1 MFRLLVASHGPLSK
15 AIVESAALIAGE
27 EAVKDIKTISITMS
41 TSYEETKELIDQAF
55 MCYGHDDYI
64 LALTDVY
71 GGSITRVLSEYVG
84 IRNLHI
90 ITGINLGMLL
100 EALFAKDMYGKDE
113 LITYLMKN
121 GKDGIQYVN
130 DDLQNKEGDE
140 I

>member
-90 ITGINLGMLL
+90 ITGVNLGMLL

>member
-84 IRNLHI
+84 IRNLHF

>member
-130 DDLQNKEGDE
+130 DDLQNKVGDE

>member
-1 MFRLLVASHGPLSK
+1 M
-15 AIVESAALIAGE
+15 
-27 EAVKDIKTISITMS
+27 
-41 TSYEETKELIDQAF
+41 ETKELIDQAF

>member
-71 GGSITRVLSEYVG
+71 GGSITRVLSEYIG

>member
-121 GKDGIQYVN
+121 GKDGIQYIN

>member
-113 LITYLMKN
+113 LITYLMRN

>member
-100 EALFAKDMYGKDE
+100 EALFAKDKYRKDE

>member
-55 MCYGHDDYI
+55 MCYGHDDCI

-90 ITGINLGMLL
+90 ITGVNLGMLL

>member
-1 MFRLLVASHGPLSK
+1 
-15 AIVESAALIAGE
+15 
-27 EAVKDIKTISITMS
+27 
-41 TSYEETKELIDQAF
+41 

>member
-41 TSYEETKELIDQAF
+41 TSYEEIKKLIDQTF
-55 MCYGHDDYI
+55 MCYEHDDYI

-71 GGSITRVLSEYVG
+71 GGS
-84 IRNLHI
+84 
-90 ITGINLGMLL
+90 INLGMLL

>member
-121 GKDGIQYVN
+121 GKDSIQYVN

>member
-90 ITGINLGMLL
+90 ITGVNLGMLL
-100 EALFAKDMYGKDE
+100 ETLFAKDMYGKDE

>member
-15 AIVESAALIAGE
+15 AIVESAALIAGK

>member
-1 MFRLLVASHGPLSK
+1 MFRLLVASHGPLSS

-130 DDLQNKEGDE
+130 DDLQNKEGNE

>member
-1 MFRLLVASHGPLSK
+1 MFKLLVASHGPLSS
-15 AIVESAALIAGE
+15 AIVESAALIAGK

>member
-1 MFRLLVASHGPLSK
+1 M
-15 AIVESAALIAGE
+15 
-27 EAVKDIKTISITMS
+27 
-41 TSYEETKELIDQAF
+41 
-55 MCYGHDDYI
+55 
-64 LALTDVY
+64 
-71 GGSITRVLSEYVG
+71 LSEYVG

-90 ITGINLGMLL
+90 ITGVNLGMLL
-100 EALFAKDMYGKDE
+100 ETLFAKDMYGKDE

>member
-100 EALFAKDMYGKDE
+100 EALFAKDMNGKDE

>member
-55 MCYGHDDYI
+55 MCYEHDDFI

-84 IRNLHI
+84 TRNLHI
-90 ITGINLGMLL
+90 ITGVNLGMLL

>member
-27 EAVKDIKTISITMS
+27 ETVKDIKTISITMS

>member
-1 MFRLLVASHGPLSK
+1 MFRLLVASNGPLSE
-15 AIVESAALIAGE
+15 AIVESAALIAGK